1 MRYLVAPAFLR
12 LALCLMFGSASASA
26 ALAQG
31 SQEPAADRG
40 TEPWQAAPQ
49 ALPPA
54 TTSEAEPLGRLLPSG
69 ETLPRAELDANPYRQ
84 PAYEHAPL
92 SLESVRAVSTPDGAS
107 EAANESTLPAAG
119 RAEQAS
125 FDSAPRP
132 LQRPGEAK
140 RLPKPDSVAT
150 DGRPASGLPSMLTV
164 FGSLLVVLAAFFA
177 ITWFMRRGMPNRL
190 AALPTE
196 VVEVL
201 GRSTLA
207 TRNQMHL
214 IRVGN
219 KLLLVS
225 VTPTGAETLTEITDP
240 AEVDRLGAICSQQ
253 QTSGI
258 AQSFRGVLDQ
268 LNRDAESGDPLE
280 TGDRAAPSRRGLFAR
295 RPLKDTNHDA

>member
-1 MRYLVAPAFLR
+1 
-12 LALCLMFGSASASA
+12 
-26 ALAQG
+26 
-31 SQEPAADRG
+31 
-40 TEPWQAAPQ
+40 
-49 ALPPA
+49 
-54 TTSEAEPLGRLLPSG
+54 
-69 ETLPRAELDANPYRQ
+69 
-84 PAYEHAPL
+84 PAYEQVQRNPV
-92 SLESVRAVSTPDGAS
+92 ESAQVDSIMENSGD
-107 EAANESTLPAAG
+107 AANDSTAAASG

-125 FDSAPRP
+125 FESPPRP
-132 LQRPGEAK
+132 LQPPGEAK

-177 ITWFMRRGMPNRL
+177 ITWFMRRGLPNRL

-253 QTSGI
+253 QANGI
-258 AQSFRGVLDQ
+258 AQSFRGVLEQ
-268 LNRDAESGDPLE
+268 LNRDAESGDSLG
-280 TGDRAAPSRRGLFAR
+280 TGDSAATSRRGLFAR
-295 RPLKDTNHDA
+295 RPHKDTNHDA